1 MIRKFH
7 VLVGVLLLV
16 LLAGCKS
23 SGKHGKQDKSVW
35 EDGQARGI
43 APGNKQSP
51 QNMLGMVYIPSG
63 TFHMGPSD
71 EDMNSNFIARNRM
84 VSINGF
90 WMDKYELSNNRY
102 RQFVWWVRDSLIG
115 KELGYFKNTP
125 GGAAAYSD
133 SAMTA
138 PVDFNKVRNTKMDA
152 GALEKLSNNLLLAPD
167 NRINGRVEIDP
178 DKIRYHYEDFNLPAA
193 AKRENMGVARSAFI
207 RRYDVKV
214 YPDTLVWMRDFSY
227 SYNEPLTRQYF
238 SYPAYGNYPVVG
250 VNWKQANAYCD
261 WRTKMLNNSLQKKK
275 YALENDFRL
284 PNEAE
289 WEYAARGG
297 RTQSQYPWG
306 GPYLRNKK
314 GCALANFKPGRGD
327 YPSDGGMYTV
337 RVNAYLPND
346 YGLFNMSGNVAEWTS
361 SFFTEGAYNFMSD
374 LSPDVRWEA
383 KESDPILNKRKVVRG
398 GSWKDVGFYLQTST
412 RAFEYQDSAKSYIG
426 FRCVIN
432 KPKEK

>member
-7 VLVGVLLLV
+7 ILVGVFLLI
-16 LLAGCKS
+16 LLAGCSTNKK
-23 SGKHGKQDKSVW
+23 GGKQDKSLW

-43 APGNKQSP
+43 APGNKPSP
-51 QNMLGMVYIPSG
+51 QSLAGMVYVPSG
-63 TFHMGPSD
+63 TTHIGPSD
-71 EDMNSNFIARNRM
+71 EDVNSNFIARNRV

-102 RQFVWWVRDSLIG
+102 RQFVIWVRDSLIG
-115 KELGYFKNTP
+115 KELGYYKSASGK
-125 GGAAAYSD
+125 GGASSSD
-133 SAMTA
+133 SSM
-138 PVDFNKVRNTKMDA
+138 PIDFNKVRSTKMDA
-152 GALEKLSNNLLLAPD
+152 ATLEKLSDNLLIAPD
-167 NRINGRVEIDP
+167 NRINGRIEIDP
-178 DKIRYHYEDFNLPAA
+178 GKIRYHYEDFDLPEA
-193 AKRENMGVARSAFI
+193 AKSENIGVARSTFI
-207 RRYDVKV
+207 RRHDVKV

-250 VNWKQANAYCD
+250 INWKQANAYCD
-261 WRTKMLNNSLQKKK
+261 WRTKMMNSALQNKK
-275 YALENDFRL
+275 YAMENDFRL

-297 RTQSQYPWG
+297 RSQSEFPWG

-337 RVNAYLPND
+337 KVNAYLPND

-383 KESDPILNKRKVVRG
+383 KESDPPLMKRKVVRG

-426 FRCVIN
+426 FRCVID
-432 KPKEK
+432 KPRIGK